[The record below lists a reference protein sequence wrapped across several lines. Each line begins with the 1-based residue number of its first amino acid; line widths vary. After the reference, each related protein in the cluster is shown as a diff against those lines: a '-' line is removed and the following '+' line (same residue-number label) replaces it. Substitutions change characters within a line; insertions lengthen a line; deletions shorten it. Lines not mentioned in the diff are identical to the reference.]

1 MVFRDRSTSR
11 DPLRSI
17 LYKLCSVKDE
27 LRRVLSSVFF
37 GRLIFKNWQIW
48 RCREIVISVA
58 SLVFPT
64 ICCPEQCSNRRRIQD
79 SVFLLIPIC
88 SLNFPNILLRRFSL
102 ACCNLAK
109 FHFIN
114 FCFAN
119 YHLHV
124 IRTPP
129 FLLLSGCL
137 QSRPLTTWQVSTNT
151 TPWTS
156 MIRTD

>member
-17 LYKLCSVKDE
+17 LYKLCSVNDK
-27 LRRVLSSVFF
+27 LRNVLSLVFF

-79 SVFLLIPIC
+79 PVFLLIPI
-88 SLNFPNILLRRFSL
+88 NFPNIRRFSL

-114 FCFAN
+114 FCSAN
-119 YHLHV
+119 YHLHE

-137 QSRPLTTWQVSTNT
+137 QSRPLTT
-151 TPWTS
+151 
-156 MIRTD
+156 

>member
-17 LYKLCSVKDE
+17 LYKLWSVKDK
-27 LRRVLSSVFF
+27 LRNVLSLVFF
-37 GRLIFKNWQIW
+37 GRLIFKKWQIW

-79 SVFLLIPIC
+79 SVFLLIPIF
-88 SLNFPNILLRRFSL
+88 SLNFPNILLCRFSL

-109 FHFIN
+109 FHLLCQLSPACNQDSPFSAPVRLSPIKAIDN
-114 FCFAN
+114 LTSFN
-119 YHLHV
+119 KYHTLDFH
-124 IRTPP
+124 
-129 FLLLSGCL
+129 
-137 QSRPLTTWQVSTNT
+137 
-151 TPWTS
+151 
-156 MIRTD
+156 D